1 MVLPIIGR
9 GPFSSIRE
17 SIGTF
22 SKCEGESFVFESR
35 TVIGAGT
42 SGCDTL
48 CAASG
53 VGRAAVGFST
63 DVFDD
68 LLWVPLDPLVSSESV
83 VTYSRSEA
91 VVPVSCLCI
100 LMLLLGVLP
109 ALLNGK
115 VPDSLNVRFGIS
127 RLRER
132 DL

>member
-48 CAASG
+48 CAAS
-53 VGRAAVGFST
+53 AAVGFST

-109 ALLNGK
+109 GLLNGK